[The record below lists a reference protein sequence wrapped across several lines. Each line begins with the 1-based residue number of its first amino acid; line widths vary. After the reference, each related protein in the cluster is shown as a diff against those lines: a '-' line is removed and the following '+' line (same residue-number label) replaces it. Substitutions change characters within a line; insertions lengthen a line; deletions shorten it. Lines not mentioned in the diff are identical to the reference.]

1 MKDPFSSGGCLAT
14 PTAQSRIDGGND
26 EMGTLAGGEES
37 ATSQVLNLKLRQ
49 NIPIP
54 FAIGNTLD
62 IVWGKGLKSKSS
74 EVSKPVFKLSFLV
87 SVFSLSYKTHRNDFI
102 FIS

>member
-1 MKDPFSSGGCLAT
+1 MRREPFHV
-14 PTAQSRIDGGND
+14 
-26 EMGTLAGGEES
+26 EEELV
-37 ATSQVLNLKLRQ
+37 TSQVLSLKLRQ

-62 IVWGKGLKSKSS
+62 IAWGKGLKLKSS
-74 EVSKPVFKLSFLV
+74 EVFQLVFKLSFLV
-87 SVFSLSYKTHRNDFI
+87 SAFSLSYKTHRNDLI